1 MAKIGEDSEQKIEMT
16 PHSLTP
22 HLRHGQRPFLGV
34 LILSVIITCMGLL
47 QPSTASAAT
56 VRAYIQPSSARP
68 NQVINYVILVQDGQV
83 NSLPNLRFPLQ
94 ISQASGASTSQ
105 QIQIINGR
113 QSASIQLS
121 WGITATEPGEFVIP
135 PQTLVVDGQTLTTNE
150 VKLTVENGGG
160 SFPQNGQPQTKDEAN
175 QPILQI
181 ELGKKE
187 IYQGEVVPV
196 NVSLYVPR
204 QVQLRRLGLIEMEK
218 SDFAIARF
226 PQTNEQTSTV
236 IDGIGYYVLTFR
248 STLSS
253 LRTGDL
259 KVGPANLELL
269 IEVPMQD
276 GGQRGMF
283 PPGFGQNFPPGFFPG
298 MSEPRKLDVKS
309 QQVTVKVLPLP
320 NDGRPAQFSGA
331 VGEFQMTATASPTD
345 LTVGDPISVE
355 LAVSGTGNFDALNTP
370 ALVSTGGWKLYPAKR
385 YVIEGQMDQNQTPTL
400 ERKIGYTQVLIPEA
414 VHPNVPPFE
423 LNYFSPSQKKYV
435 VLRTEPIPLNLRP
448 APAPAA
454 AEATASGSAA
464 SVETPVAPPPV
475 ADPQADITDILVRPP
490 SQARWLA
497 PTSTLWLRSSTF
509 WSVQALPVVL
519 FAIASGLAVIRRR
532 REARLAGRTGELR
545 SAWDAF
551 EAESSGASD
560 QDFLRAAAQFIQTA
574 QAGQPLPEG
583 PLKKIIDRYE
593 MTNFAAGALPALVEQ
608 ERREVKTTLAAHF
621 RQTMA
626 RLAIIAMAILLG
638 NCATAEAAEVSK
650 ATTATPDEVYR
661 EAVVEIEKENFTRAQ
676 YLAESLT
683 KKEPPHLSAEVF
695 QIIGHARYRQGDLG
709 RAALWYQRAQLLDG
723 RNAELNQ
730 NLRHIH
736 ERTRYLSFEE
746 KSPLKVASFFLT
758 TNEWLFLAA
767 IGGWLVFLSLTWR
780 VFRRGQKSTWSVAV
794 SVIGVCIAVPA
805 STMAALRPL
814 GPQRVRDI
822 SIVTQADVNAY
833 TSATVT
839 GGTVIALP
847 PGTQIRVLEKRGSWF
862 YAEIPSSSDPLRGWV
877 ESSAITPLWIWDAS
891 WVP

>member
-1 MAKIGEDSEQKIEMT
+1 MT
-16 PHSLTP
+16 PHSFTP
-22 HLRHGQRPFLGV
+22 PLRQSQRPFLSL
-34 LILSVIITCMGLL
+34 LIFAVIIICLGLL
-47 QPSTASAAT
+47 QPSTVSAAT
-56 VRAYIQPSSARP
+56 VRAYVQPTSARP
-68 NQVINYVILVQDGQV
+68 NQVINYVIMVQDGQV

-94 ISQASGASTSQ
+94 IAQASGASTSQ

-135 PQTLVVDGQTLTTNE
+135 PQSLVVDGQTLTTNE

-160 SFPQNGQPQTKDEAN
+160 NFPQNGQPQNQDEAN

-226 PQTNEQTSTV
+226 PQTNEQSSTV

-298 MSEPRKLDVKS
+298 MSEPRKLEVKS
-309 QQVTVKVLPLP
+309 QQVTLKVLPLP
-320 NDGRPAQFSGA
+320 SEGRPAQFSGA

-355 LAVSGTGNFDALNTP
+355 LAVSGSGNFDALNTP
-370 ALVSTGGWKLYPAKR
+370 ALVSPDGWKLYPAKR

-400 ERKIGYTQVLIPEA
+400 ERKIGYTQVLVPEA
-414 VHPNVPPFE
+414 VHPNVPSFE
-423 LNYFSPSQKKYV
+423 LNYFSPAQKKYI

-448 APAPAA
+448 APVTAA
-454 AEATASGSAA
+454 AEAASSGTSAT
-464 SVETPVAPPPV
+464 VETPVAPPPV

-490 SQARWLA
+490 AQSRWLA
-497 PTSTLWLRSSTF
+497 PSSNLWLRSSAF
-509 WSVQALPVVL
+509 WSVQAVPVAL
-519 FAIASGLAVIRRR
+519 FALASVLAVIRRR
-532 REARLAGRTGELR
+532 REARLAGRAGELR

-551 EAESSGASD
+551 DAESSSASD
-560 QDFLRAAAQFIQTA
+560 QAFLRAAAQFIQTA
-574 QAGQPLPEG
+574 QAGQPLSDG
-583 PLKKIIDRYE
+583 SLKKIVDQYAT
-593 MTNFAAGALPALVEQ
+593 TNFTAGGVPALGEH
-608 ERREVKTTLAAHF
+608 ERREMKNTLMAHF
-621 RQTMA
+621 RQT
-626 RLAIIAMAILLG
+626 LAHLVMIALALLLQISSS
-638 NCATAEAAEVSK
+638 TLAAEPSK
-650 ATTATPDEVYR
+650 TTAARPDEVYR
-661 EAVVEIEKENFTRAQ
+661 DAVEEIEKANFTRAQ

-736 ERTRYLSFEE
+736 ERTRFLSFEE
-746 KSPLKVASFFLT
+746 KSPLKQASLFLA
-758 TNEWLFLAA
+758 TNEWLLLAA
-767 IGGWLVFLSLTWR
+767 IGVWLVFLSLSWR
-780 VFRRGQKSTWSVAV
+780 VFRSGQKSTWPVTF
-794 SVIGVCIAVPA
+794 SVIGLCIAMPA
-805 STMAALRPL
+805 AALAALRPL
-814 GPQRVRDI
+814 GPERVRDI
-822 SIVTQADVNAY
+822 SIVTQPDVNAY
-833 TSATVT
+833 TNATVT

-847 PGTQIRVLEKRGSWF
+847 PGSQVRVLEKRGSWF
-862 YAEIPSSSDPLRGWV
+862 YAEIPSSPEPLRGWV
-877 ESSAITPLWIWDAS
+877 ESSAITPLWSWDVS